1 MKFDGEVMAEVNHIL
16 GGCQKQLGIQL
27 SDNGSIY
34 TCLYTLPSV
43 YRELQKGRFIKE
55 LKQSYAEISIQPE
68 YAVSEYIMKEL
79 RQFFH
84 LSISVDETIYM
95 AVFISGQRIWPS
107 GNAEI

>member
-1 MKFDGEVMAEVNHIL
+1 MD
-16 GGCQKQLGIQL
+16 
-27 SDNGSIY
+27 IY
-34 TCLYTLPSV
+34 TCLYTLPLCT
-43 YRELQKGRFIKE
+43 ENAKGRFIKE

-107 GNAEI
+107 GSSDLTDIKTLTYIRLPCPS